1 MTPTQQLKE
10 KLRKLLNEIIPEGKN
25 DTDTRF
31 TDSELEDLL
40 TESAS
45 IYAAASTGWTM
56 KAGLLQGQ
64 IESYSA
70 GQEKYDMTSLKD
82 QLSHSLAMAEQY
94 AKMAEKIPGTAAG
107 LGSIILKVTPPEV
120 V

>member
-1 MTPTQQLKE
+1 MTPTPELRT
-10 KLRKLLNEIIPEGKN
+10 KLRKLLNEVIPEGKS

-31 TDSELEDLL
+31 TDAELDELL
-40 TESAS
+40 GESGN
-45 IYAAASTGWTM
+45 IYAAASTGWTI

-94 AKMAEKIPGTAAG
+94 GKMAKNLPGG
-107 LGSIILKVTPPEV
+107 YSGGIIVKVTPPEV
-120 V
+120 L